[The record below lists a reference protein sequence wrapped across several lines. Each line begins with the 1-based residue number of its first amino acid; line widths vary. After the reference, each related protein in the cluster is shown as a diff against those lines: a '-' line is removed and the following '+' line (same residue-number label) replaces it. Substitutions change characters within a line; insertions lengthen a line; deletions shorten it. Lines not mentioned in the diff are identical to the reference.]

1 MNEVENSAVVEDEKN
16 EKYVPL
22 IPVTVRLAPEIYDV
36 ISGIADRND
45 ISKAEAVR
53 LAVDNRLLDYV
64 GKVQYVYPEQG
75 KEIRLLLGALA
86 TEMQKIRMEIN
97 RIGVNYNQEMKLKNI
112 EKKYRNSK
120 GIDSL
125 MLKMKEEEKVKNGID
140 VVSEEGL
147 NELLDRCDEITKRFG
162 DVKCLLG

>member
-1 MNEVENSAVVEDEKN
+1 MNENENNAVVEEEEN
-16 EKYVPL
+16 EKYIPL
-22 IPVTVRLAPEIYDV
+22 VPVTVRLAPEIYNV

-53 LAVDNRLLDYV
+53 LAVDNRILDYV
-64 GKVQYVYPEQG
+64 GKVQYVNPEQG
-75 KEIRLLLGALA
+75 KEIKLLLGSLA
-86 TEMQKIRMEIN
+86 TEMHKIRLEIN

-112 EKKYRNSK
+112 EKKYANHRD
-120 GIDSL
+120 IDSL
-125 MLKMKEEEKVKNGID
+125 MEMGREQEQVKKGID

-147 NELLDRCDEITKRFG
+147 NALLDRCDSITKRFG

>member
-1 MNEVENSAVVEDEKN
+1 MNENENNAVVEEEEN
-16 EKYVPL
+16 EKYIPL
-22 IPVTVRLAPEIYDV
+22 VPVTVRLAPEIYNV

-64 GKVQYVYPEQG
+64 GKVQYVNPEQG
-75 KEIRLLLGALA
+75 KEIKLLLGSLA
-86 TEMQKIRMEIN
+86 TEMHKIRLEIN

-112 EKKYRNSK
+112 EKKYSGK
-120 GIDSL
+120 KDFDAIQMMCQEQD
-125 MLKMKEEEKVKNGID
+125 EVEKGID

-147 NELLDRCDEITKRFG
+147 NALLDRCDSITKRFG

>member
-1 MNEVENSAVVEDEKN
+1 MNEIENKAIVENEVN
-16 EKYVPL
+16 ERYDKL
-22 IPVTVRLAPEIYDV
+22 IPVTVRLTSEIYDV
-36 ISGIADRND
+36 IAGIADRND

-75 KEIRLLLGALA
+75 KEIRLLLGKLA
-86 TEMQKIRMEIN
+86 TEIQKIRMEIN

-112 EKKYRNSK
+112 EKKYENRRSVDAIMRK
-120 GIDSL
+120 V
-125 MLKMKEEEKVKNGID
+125 KEEEKVRNGID

-147 NELLDRCDEITKRFG
+147 NELLDRCDKITKRLG
-162 DVKCLLG
+162 DVKCLLE